1 VLCQQYDAASKQS
14 CITAISSSSSADDS
28 DCLDGSDGGS
38 NSTQQRVRAAKVEVA
53 VVLGKRGL
61 LAALAKELVALR
73 EEWDQTHRQL
83 KDWCTAVVRE
93 DAVRGLVLL
102 GGGGYDG
109 PAWLQGWLGH
119 WGYVRSICHT
129 VLAACCTV
137 HIYACIWTGV

>member
-1 VLCQQYDAASKQS
+1 
-14 CITAISSSSSADDS
+14 
-28 DCLDGSDGGS
+28 
-38 NSTQQRVRAAKVEVA
+38 VRAAKVEVA

-102 GGGGYDG
+102 VGGG
-109 PAWLQGWLGH
+109 
-119 WGYVRSICHT
+119 
-129 VLAACCTV
+129 
-137 HIYACIWTGV
+137 